1 MQITL
6 YRAAEELRSLLE
18 QIDPETGVL
27 PDGFE
32 QTRQLVASKSQAV
45 TAFILSNDREAD
57 MVEAHA
63 KDLLDKVK
71 TARKKSEWLR
81 GYLASNMNATGIL
94 SVKSDDGTFTAKL
107 EKERDVSVDVFD
119 EKQLPADYLAEV
131 PATFKPDK
139 KLIKKALDDGF
150 DVPGAR
156 LLRKD
161 RLTLR

>member
-1 MQITL
+1 MQVTL

-32 QTRQLVASKSQAV
+32 QTRQLVAAKSQAV

-57 MVEAHA
+57 MVEQYA
-63 KDLLDKVK
+63 KELIDKVK

-81 GYLASNMNATGIL
+81 GYLASNMAATGIL
-94 SVKSDDGTFTAKL
+94 SIKSDDGTFTAKL
-107 EKERDVSVDVFD
+107 EKERDISVEVFD
-119 EKQLPADYLAEV
+119 EKQLPADYTVEV
-131 PATFKPDK
+131 PATYKPDK
-139 KLIKKALDDGF
+139 KLIRKALDDGF

>member
-81 GYLASNMNATGIL
+81 GYLASNMAATGIL
-94 SVKSDDGTFTAKL
+94 SIKSDDGTFTAKL

-119 EKQLPADYLAEV
+119 EKQLPADYLVEV

-150 DVPGAR
+150 NVPGAR

>member
-1 MQITL
+1 MQVTL

-57 MVEAHA
+57 MVEQCA

-81 GYLASNMNATGIL
+81 GYLASNMAATGIL
-94 SVKSDDGTFTAKL
+94 SIKSDDGTFTAKL
-107 EKERDVSVDVFD
+107 EKERDVSVEVFD
-119 EKQLPADYLAEV
+119 ENQLPADYLAEV

-139 KLIKKALDDGF
+139 KLIRKALDDGY

-156 LLRKD
+156 LMRKD

>member
-63 KDLLDKVK
+63 KDLIDKVK

-94 SVKSDDGTFTAKL
+94 SIKSDDGTFTAKL
-107 EKERDVSVDVFD
+107 EKERDVSVEVFD

-139 KLIKKALDDGF
+139 KLIRQALDDGF